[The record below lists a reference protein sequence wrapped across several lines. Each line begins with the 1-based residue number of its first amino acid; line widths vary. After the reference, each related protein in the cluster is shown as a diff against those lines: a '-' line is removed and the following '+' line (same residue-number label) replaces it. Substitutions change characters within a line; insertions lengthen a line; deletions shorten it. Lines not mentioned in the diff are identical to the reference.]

1 MRFTVLLFNYKCW
14 RPDVFDSNIY
24 TFRDGNAENS
34 WKYARMKRINRLGF
48 PLPDHLSD
56 MSKMERKKY
65 YFRVFDMATIYTFLR
80 SRPGYVLRK
89 EEKEILTNTKID
101 FIGMSQE
108 RRKILKAMK
117 EEIQKLF

>member
-1 MRFTVLLFNYKCW
+1 
-14 RPDVFDSNIY
+14 
-24 TFRDGNAENS
+24 
-34 WKYARMKRINRLGF
+34 
-48 PLPDHLSD
+48 
-56 MSKMERKKY
+56 
-65 YFRVFDMATIYTFLR
+65 MATIYTFLR
-80 SRPGYVLRK
+80 SRPGYVLTK